1 MARCVTQ
8 QVSYSIHLIE
18 KAVKPKQ
25 RRIDASASRGLAFL
39 CIGDRTHAGADLFR
53 DSWYRKPP
61 QTSGPPDLTQAVA
74 PFQQHFN
81 LASVIGGQ
89 VGVASGHRGLP
100 VGSKKTL
107 SHPIPTAW
115 DWQLP
120 SGASP

>member
-1 MARCVTQ
+1 MKGC
-8 QVSYSIHLIE
+8 S
-18 KAVKPKQ
+18 
-25 RRIDASASRGLAFL
+25 
-39 CIGDRTHAGADLFR
+39 
-53 DSWYRKPP
+53 
-61 QTSGPPDLTQAVA
+61 PPDLTQAVA

-100 VGSKKTL
+100 VDSKKTL